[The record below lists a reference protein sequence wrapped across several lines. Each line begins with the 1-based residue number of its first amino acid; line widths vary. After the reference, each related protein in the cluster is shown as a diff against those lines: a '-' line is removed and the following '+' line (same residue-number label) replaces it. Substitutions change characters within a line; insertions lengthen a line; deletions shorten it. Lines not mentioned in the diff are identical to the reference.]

1 MEIGIAVFLGLW
13 LSMSSILAYAQLK
26 KDYQEQDGEEGKRQ

>member
-13 LSMSSILAYAQLK
+13 VMLAGIASTIAVFKSFSNKTKELEK
-26 KDYQEQDGEEGKRQ
+26 

>member
-13 LSMSSILAYAQLK
+13 IMLAGIASTVAVFK
-26 KDYQEQDGEEGKRQ
+26 SFNKETKE